1 MIKKIIISACL
12 LISFV
17 SFAQQGTSSPY
28 SFYGIGDVRFKGTLE
43 NRSMGGV
50 SVEQDSIHLN
60 VENPSSYANLKQTV
74 FTVGGTFATST
85 LKTSSQSEKAQ
96 RSTFDYLAVGLPM
109 GKFGA
114 AFGLVPLSS
123 VGYRIIDNNT
133 ATEGAT
139 SSQFEGEGGLNKVFF
154 GLGYKIKPNWSIGA
168 DLQYNFGKI
177 ETSSIEVISGVQNGT
192 RENTVS
198 ELSGVNFNIGT
209 MYQRK
214 IDKKLSLFT
223 SLNYTFSSTLKSSS
237 TRTIAVDGDTDPKIY
252 DPNRNTLKLPNKIT
266 LGAGIGE
273 ARKWLVGTTLAFQGN
288 GEFENY
294 YNTSEDVHYEKY
306 AKYTVGGYYIPN
318 YTSFSSYFS
327 RITYRAGLKYE
338 KIGLV
343 VNNESINDVGMSL
356 GAGFPITGSFSN
368 VNVGIEFGKKGTVSS
383 NLVKENYLNFSVSF
397 SFNDKWF
404 VKSKFN

>member
-17 SFAQQGTSSPY
+17 SFAQQGTASPY
-28 SFYGIGDVRFKGTLE
+28 SFYGIGDARFKGTLE
-43 NRSMGGV
+43 NRSMAGV

-60 VENPSSYANLKQTV
+60 VDNPSSYASLGQTT
-74 FTVGGTFATST
+74 FTVGGSFGTTT
-85 LKTSSQSEKAQ
+85 LKNSDESAKAQ
-96 RSTFDYLAVGLPM
+96 RATFDYLALGIPM

-123 VGYRIIDNNT
+123 VGYKIINNNT
-133 ATEGAT
+133 DVSGARNTQYEGK
-139 SSQFEGEGGLNKVFF
+139 GGVNKVFF
-154 GLGYKIKPNWSIGA
+154 GLGYKILPNWNIGT
-168 DLQYNFGKI
+168 DVQYNFGKI
-177 ETSSIEVISGVQNGT
+177 TTSSIEGITDVQNVT
-192 RENTVS
+192 AETNES

-214 IDKKLSLFT
+214 IYKKMSIFT
-223 SLNYTFSSTLKSSS
+223 SLDYTFASTLNSAN
-237 TRTIAVDGDTDPKIY
+237 TRVITVSGDPDPYPYPATDNK
-252 DPNRNTLKLPNKIT
+252 LKLPNKLSI
-266 LGAGIGE
+266 GVGVGE

-288 GEFENY
+288 GQYANY
-294 YNTSEDVHYEKY
+294 YNSSDEVRYEKY
-306 AKYTVGGYYIPN
+306 SKYAVGGYYIPN

-343 VNNESINDVGMSL
+343 INNESINDVGMTL

-368 VNVGIEFGKKGTVSS
+368 VNLGLEFGKRGTTTAG
-383 NLVKENYLNFSVSF
+383 LVQENYFNFSLSF
-397 SFNDKWF
+397 SFNDRWF